1 MVLVVTVVTDLVIN
15 WVERTALDFD
25 EDIVG
30 SLEGR
35 KWNVDKLEY
44 VGITGSVESDSVHSC
59 RNRRH
64 ADTFDRI

>member
-1 MVLVVTVVTDLVIN
+1 MVTNLAVDG
-15 WVERTALDFD
+15 VERTSIDFD

-44 VGITGSVESDSVHSC
+44 VRITRRLEGDGVHRGRNGRHVVEVGMW
-59 RNRRH
+59 
-64 ADTFDRI
+64 